1 MPFWEF
7 PGHGDEAARIE
18 RLALMKGKDLKRLCC
33 TYSCMAFS
41 AKLQDE
47 NKAKKSKK
55 KPRSSR
61 IGEEG
66 AHRQL

>member
-18 RLALMKGKDLKRLCC
+18 CLVLMKGKDLKALVLQILTNCI
-33 TYSCMAFS
+33 AFS

-47 NKAKKSKK
+47 NKVKMSK
-55 KPRSSR
+55 
-61 IGEEG
+61 
-66 AHRQL
+66 